1 MKKLLL
7 LSVLML
13 AVSSCYKEHSID
25 DGKEGDNTK
34 PSTDVMKHLPTDQ
47 SRIIRYNGA
56 EANTYSSRAVTR
68 ANEDAS
74 HPLETEPDVTGIQ
87 EYRDDL
93 KWSAEE
99 LIIKETTPGDTFE
112 AGNVKRLYIAKPNV
126 KISVNDRDASN
137 PGTIYILSSATNVD
151 FRNQWYLAD
160 NSLKKN
166 WTYKVW
172 GSLITDELSF
182 NQGTS
187 LYYYGDKELVLDG
200 FNQSAD
206 RSDIWFESHGPVRFR
221 KDVLVSAPNT
231 KFWFGGETYFE
242 GKFKTDNNYNYF
254 TFAGPVEFNGPA
266 GANGWDAGTYITR
279 GNFDF
284 QNSVKFNDLYITN
297 DVVDI
302 TFNQCATIRNFG
314 MGGGNTRVSIKVNY
328 FIEFPDGLK
337 FENGSVAEFLLD
349 DAVMI
354 IGGES
359 EKNNSGKNV
368 FINGHYVEAKGNSA
382 IYIQGSVTG
391 EMPYLEHRVF
401 RYFKTTEGEGNT
413 LAVFG
418 KRWKN
423 GNNETITEEPVI
435 YVGWASGGS
444 YDQDYRSEGYNTM
457 FEEGNVIV
465 NPIDLDDNFVID
477 SNDPYDC
484 RADYT
489 WGTQPPTQDEIL
501 PPAEHKYSAT
511 GLAFDGDYIY
521 ICWHSNLPGGEMQD
535 GEEHDHGTNMDPDND
550 DDNYGGPSV
559 DDNEDWGGIIDIVH
573 INNYHPDNAELYIAS
588 TVLNHEHKYNHVKFY
603 DNKLYLASTS
613 WNVGA
618 ALHVVP
624 IISTPN
630 EGVGLGFDSENSYRV
645 NLTGKSANCVEIVD
659 NKSIVTIS
667 GRSIG
672 GLNWFPLTDESN
684 QSRLYI
690 NGDTENY
697 GGKFIYDDG
706 NGKIYAFHN
715 TDAATITTYDY
726 NGNQVGSDWKLTDDN
741 GRTIPLVPYD
751 GKNTIMVKKGKLYA
765 CCGRSGLYVFDT
777 ESHSMVGR
785 SKLSAN
791 CVDVDDSGYIYVAT
805 GGGLAVLK
813 FNDQNLQ
820 ADTKELNTI
829 NYVAYTGKGF
839 KYPNGWEED
848 KTMPDGTAKQSSNYV
863 RVMGGKVFIA
873 YGMYGLRIYTVSEL
887 LNPKK

>member
-68 ANEDAS
+68 ANEDAA
-74 HPLETEPDVTGIQ
+74 HPYVAAPDLATVNAQ
-87 EYRDDL
+87 ELTSDKMNDVGNGGVWKISKNSTNKNIWINYVNAPIEIYVEASDVSIGLNSANSNYSTIYVLNEADNFTLSNGFLQSGWKL
-93 KWSAEE
+93 KVWNDSIKFGNNSFTMCSNTWFYYYGEEE
-99 LIIKETTPGDTFE
+99 LDIPYFSIQNPDGVYWFE
-112 AGNVKRLYIAKPNV
+112 AHAPVHFSAKPNV
-126 KISVNDRDASN
+126 YDWGVDHKTKINI
-137 PGTIYILSSATNVD
+137 GEY
-151 FRNQWYLAD
+151 
-160 NSLKKN
+160 
-166 WTYKVW
+166 
-172 GSLITDELSF
+172 
-182 NQGTS
+182 
-187 LYYYGDKELVLDG
+187 
-200 FNQSAD
+200 
-206 RSDIWFESHGPVRFR
+206 
-221 KDVLVSAPNT
+221 
-231 KFWFGGETYFE
+231 WFGSNVIFE
-242 GKFKTDNNYNYF
+242 DLCIDNKKIAM
-254 TFAGPVEFNGPA
+254 T
-266 GANGWDAGTYITR
+266 
-279 GNFDF
+279 
-284 QNSVKFNDLYITN
+284 FND
-297 DVVDI
+297 
-302 TFNQCATIRNFG
+302 CATIHNFEVK
-314 MGGGNTRVSIKVNY
+314 GNETDALHMYINY
-328 FIEFPDGLK
+328 YLEFPEGIL
-337 FENGSVAEFLLD
+337 FQNGSHSVFHLNN
-349 DAVMI
+349 AVML
-354 IGGES
+354 IGGEAA
-359 EKNNSGKNV
+359 KNNSGKNV
-368 FINGHYVEAKGNSA
+368 FINGHYIYGEGNSA
-382 IYIQGSVTG
+382 VFIQGSVTG

-401 RYFKTTEGEGNT
+401 RYFRTAEGEGNT

-477 SNDPYDC
+477 SKDPYDC

-489 WGTQPPTQDEIL
+489 SGTQPPTQDEIL

-511 GLAFDGDYIY
+511 GLAFDGNYIY

-559 DDNEDWGGIIDIVH
+559 DDNEDWGGIIDIVQ

-624 IISTPN
+624 IISTPD

-751 GKNTIMVKKGKLYA
+751 GKNTIMVKNGKLYA

-777 ESHSMVGR
+777 NSHSMVGR

-805 GGGLAVLK
+805 GGGLAV
-813 FNDQNLQ
+813 FNNQNLQ
-820 ADTKELNTI
+820 VDTKELNTI